1 MEDVGN
7 PGLDVIERRGG
18 WHGNLGGEPCQ
29 GVGDALGMSVRCPDR
44 VASVRTQG
52 RPKVPTVNPMG
63 GPAASHR
70 GLVVDDDT
78 DDGQGNG
85 CSVEIERTMKLRPCR

>member
-29 GVGDALGMSVRCPDR
+29 GVGDALGMSVRCPDH
-44 VASVRTQG
+44 VASVRTEG
-52 RPKVPTVNPMG
+52 RPKVPTVDPVR
-63 GPAASHR
+63 GPSLANS
-70 GLVVDDDT
+70 GLFVEDDADA
-78 DDGQGNG
+78 GRGNG
-85 CSVEIERTMKLRPCR
+85 SAVEIKGAMELGPGR